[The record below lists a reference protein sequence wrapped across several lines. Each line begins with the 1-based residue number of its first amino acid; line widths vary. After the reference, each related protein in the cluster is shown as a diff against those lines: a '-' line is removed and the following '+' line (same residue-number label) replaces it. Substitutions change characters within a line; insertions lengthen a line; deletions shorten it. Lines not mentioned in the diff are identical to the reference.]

1 MERVFITGRG
11 LITPLGTGLAANEA
25 ALRAGRSGIRYVQE
39 FADYDLPCMVGGIPD
54 QHPGTDLIDRKKL
67 RFCPPVGV
75 MSVVAATEVF
85 AEAGL
90 PLEELP
96 KLRIGLVGGV
106 AGSNYLEVYKMGS
119 AFMQSNHRL
128 RSVSPFAVPRVMP
141 SSAICNLSLIFGIT
155 GESFD
160 VSAACSSSALAVLL
174 GTRLVRSGA
183 YDLVLAGGAEQIDW
197 VSCLGFSAC
206 RALSTKYNDTPE
218 RASRPF
224 DRGRDGFVLA
234 GGAAYVLLESERSVK
249 ARGVRPITEVS
260 GLMANSN
267 AVDMVV
273 PDAAASAAVMAGAIA
288 DAGLKPSDI
297 DYVNTHGTGTPVGDP
312 VEMAAIRE
320 VMGSCRPAINST
332 KSQTGHMVG
341 ATGAAEIIFCS
352 MMMEKN
358 FVSPSINLEDPDP
371 EFSWADLVTECR
383 EGVRLRHSLTNSF
396 AFGGSNAALVLS
408 RCD

>member
-11 LITPLGTGLAANEA
+11 LVTPLGSGLAANEA
-25 ALRAGRSGIRYVQE
+25 ALRSGHSGIVKVQE
-39 FADYDLPCMVGGIPD
+39 FVDHDLTCQVGGLPD

-90 PLEELP
+90 PREELP
-96 KLRIGLVGGV
+96 KYRIALVGGV
-106 AGSNYLEVYKMGS
+106 AGGNYLDVYNM
-119 AFMQSNHRL
+119 ANAYIASNHRL
-128 RSVSPFAVPRVMP
+128 RSVSPFSVPRVMP

-160 VSAACSSSALAVLL
+160 VSAACSSSALAVLV
-174 GTRLVRSGA
+174 GSRLIRSGA

-197 VSCLGFSAC
+197 VECLGFCAC

-320 VMGSCRPAINST
+320 VMGSTPAINST

-352 MMMEKN
+352 MMLEKK
-358 FVSPSINLEDPDP
+358 FLSPSINLEDPDP

-383 EGVRLRHSLTNSF
+383 EGVELRHALTNSF